1 MVSPAQSADIEA
13 RWRPLTADETVVAE
27 TRLDDAW
34 RLLRRLVPDIE
45 SRIGDADT
53 LADAV
58 QALSEAV
65 IRVLRNPDGIRR
77 GTVSIDDAS
86 RSFEYGAGS
95 TSADALYFTDEQIAA
110 LSLTGED
117 SGKPRAFSVMPG

>member
-1 MVSPAQSADIEA
+1 MASPAQSVDIEA

-45 SRIGDADT
+45 SRLGDPDT

-58 QALSEAV
+58 QALAEAV
-65 IRVLRNPDGIRR
+65 IRVLKNPDGIRR
-77 GTVSIDDAS
+77 GTVSIDDAT
-86 RSFEYGAGS
+86 RSFEYGGYTA
-95 TSADALYFTDEQIAA
+95 ADAIYFTDEQIAA
-110 LSLTGED
+110 LSLTDGGL
-117 SGKPRAFSVMPG
+117 GKPRAFSVMPG

>member
-45 SRIGDADT
+45 SRLGDADVQ
-53 LADAV
+53 DNV
-58 QALSEAV
+58 IQALAETV

-95 TSADALYFTDEQIAA
+95 TSADALYFTDDQIAA
-110 LSLTGED
+110 LSVSGED
-117 SGKPRAFSVMPG
+117 LRGPRAFSVMPG